1 MLRINRKPFIFGL
14 GAIFCL
20 CFLLFSNK
28 PAQALSTKIKQ
39 VRTKDNP
46 AVYFLYHAG
55 HRKKAY
61 FNADTYLSYGN
72 KWSDVKVVS
81 ANELNSW
88 PDAKL
93 IKKTDSPAIYYIKGN
108 QKALI
113 VSWTDLQ
120 DFALDHEPIVT
131 VNQTDLDQYADANY
145 ETIGLK
151 RSGNILVFNDLVT
164 GANANTILTNTDG
177 NLMSVFRFRSPAS
190 VATITSVTLNFGG
203 VSSSQILKSVFVL
216 DENSASYNANVN
228 LSANKRQVVI
238 NFRDP
243 IVLNPG
249 DEKTVKVFLN
259 LDACACNNQTLSV
272 EFRQA
277 ADISSTLT
285 PVATFPLRGTQF
297 KILDGTTILGQVK
310 SQETTIS
317 SGGQTVG
324 SGSRLI
330 GKFTLTEESGREDA
344 LIKDLVFRNGGSASV
359 NDWEDFRLFNNDQI
373 ISRTSVV
380 NTNGNIDFSI
390 NYLRI
395 AKGSPANLTV
405 VASLKTDYN
414 PQATVNLNLSSIWAV
429 GKTYN
434 SSLSPQINNIDES
447 FTLN

>member
-1 MLRINRKPFIFGL
+1 MLKIKQKPFIFGL

-20 CFLLFSNK
+20 CFLLVLTN
-28 PAQALSTKIKQ
+28 PAQALSTKVKQ
-39 VRTKDNP
+39 VRTKDSS

-72 KWSDVKVVS
+72 KWSDVKFVS
-81 ANELNSW
+81 VSELNSW
-88 PDAKL
+88 PEAKL
-93 IKKTDSPAIYYIKGN
+93 IKKADAPAIYYIKGN

-120 DFALDHEPIVT
+120 DFALASEPIVT
-131 VNQTDLDQYADANY
+131 VNQTDLDQYSDVSY

-151 RSGNILVFNDLVT
+151 RSGNVLVFNDLVT
-164 GANANTILTNTDG
+164 GANDNTLLTNTDG
-177 NLMSVFRFRSPAS
+177 NLMGVFRFRSPSS
-190 VATITSVTLNFGG
+190 VATITSLTLNFGG
-203 VSSSQILKSVFVL
+203 VSSSQILKSVFIL
-216 DENSASYNANVN
+216 DENSNDYNANVN
-228 LSANKRQVVI
+228 LSSNLRQVVI

-259 LDACACNNQTLSV
+259 LDVCNCNNQTLWV
-272 EFRQA
+272 ELRQA
-277 ADISSTLT
+277 TSITSTLT

-297 KILDGTTILGQVK
+297 KILDGSNILGQVK
-310 SQETTIS
+310 SQELSVS

-330 GKFTLTEESGREDA
+330 GKFTLIEDSGREDA
-344 LIKDLVFRNGGSASV
+344 IIKELVFQNNGSASP
-359 NDWEDFRLFNNDQI
+359 NDWEDFRLFNNGQI
-373 ISRTSVV
+373 ISRTNLV
-380 NTNGNIDFSI
+380 NTSGNIDFSI

-395 AKGSPANLTV
+395 SKTSPANLTV
-405 VASLKTDYN
+405 VASLKSDYN
-414 PQATVNLNLSSIWAV
+414 TQATVNLNLSSIWAV